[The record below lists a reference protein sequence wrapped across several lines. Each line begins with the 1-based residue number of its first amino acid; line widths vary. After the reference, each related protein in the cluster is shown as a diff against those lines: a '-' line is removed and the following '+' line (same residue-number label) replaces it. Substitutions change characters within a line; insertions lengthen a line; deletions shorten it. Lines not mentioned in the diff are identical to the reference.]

1 MVIDTSR
8 RLIRDTVAVD
18 PNLKKEEII
27 QVRIKEITS
36 RRA

>member
-1 MVIDTSR
+1 VIDTSR
-8 RLIRDTVAVD
+8 KLIPGIVAAY

-27 QVRIKEITS
+27 QGRIKEITS